1 MHSAPG
7 RVTLAPMSA
16 DTQVLE
22 SLAFLY
28 LTFGHSTDGQLSAD
42 EMRMLATKLREWAPD
57 AELGDIGDVLRGT
70 VDKYKASSDKLGDA
84 REVTRGLK
92 GKLDNTALRR
102 VLTDLESLAAADGQ
116 IVEQEMAFIEQTQRE
131 LGLV

>member
-1 MHSAPG
+1 
-7 RVTLAPMSA
+7 MSA

-42 EMRMLATKLREWAPD
+42 EMKALAGKLREWAPD
-57 AELGDIGDVLRGT
+57 TELGDIGGILRAT

-84 REVTRGLK
+84 KAATTSLK
-92 GKLDNTALRR
+92 GKLDNDALGR
-102 VLTDLESLAAADGQ
+102 VLGDLQSLAEADGK
-116 IVEQEMAFIEQTQRE
+116 VVDEERAFIEQTRKD
-131 LGLV
+131 LGL